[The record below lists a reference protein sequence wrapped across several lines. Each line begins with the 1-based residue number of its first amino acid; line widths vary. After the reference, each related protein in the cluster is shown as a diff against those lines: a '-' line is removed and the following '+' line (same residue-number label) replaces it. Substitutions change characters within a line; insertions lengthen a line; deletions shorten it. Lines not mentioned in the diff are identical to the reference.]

1 MVMVTKTA
9 PFFMHDSRLP
19 FTSGTTTKSK
29 VLLYAHLVSHIYVE
43 SRIKGGEKSVASNFD
58 PMSLWELT
66 VHWVTP
72 LGVGGYITH
81 HL

>member
-1 MVMVTKTA
+1 
-9 PFFMHDSRLP
+9 MHDSRLP
-19 FTSGTTTKSK
+19 FNSGTTTKSK

-66 VHWVTP
+66 VRVLLPNPPP
-72 LGVGGYITH
+72 LALITVVVQQQNCQRNG
-81 HL
+81 